1 MRVKGYREARI
12 DLESGGVVHLR
23 AKFNMLR
30 LTANDRIVM
39 SAIAD
44 AVQRGDA
51 HRLLKYVTEHCP
63 SRSAPGQDWP
73 GFRRV
78 SAVNCSGTEKNR

>member
-1 MRVKGYREARI
+1 MRVREYRDCRI
-12 DLESGGVVHLR
+12 DLESGGVVHIH
-23 AKFNMLR
+23 AKFNMML

-51 HRLLKYVTEHCP
+51 HRLLKYATPIAVSP
-63 SRSAPGQDWP
+63 SEPER
-73 GFRRV
+73 
-78 SAVNCSGTEKNR
+78 